1 MTPEWPPPPTL
12 QLRVVE
18 GSDTVVP
25 LERKRRIRLPR
36 LPRLPRRRPHAP
48 DVNWTLAA
56 RAAGLFAVVFVLLA
70 VVVGGLHSFVAML

>member
-1 MTPEWPPPPTL
+1 MTDEWPPPVL

-36 LPRLPRRRPHAP
+36 LPRRLPHAP
-48 DVNWTLAA
+48 DVRWTLVA
-56 RAAGLFAVVFVLLA
+56 RTVGLFALVFVSLLA
-70 VVVGGLHSFVAML
+70 FAGGLSTALAWL